1 MARPGLYGDFFARP
15 TEAFLLGLTLLAG
28 LILLAA
34 CANLGSLFAG
44 RAADRSR
51 EIALQL
57 ALGSSRYRVVRG
69 LFTEAVLIS
78 LAGGGA
84 GLLGRLLRRFSAWQP
99 LSTTPVVLPVNPG
112 ASVYIVALG
121 LALVSGIL
129 FGVVPVR
136 QTLRTDPYQIVRT
149 GPPPP

>member
-1 MARPGLYGDFFARP
+1 
-15 TEAFLLGLTLLAG
+15 
-28 LILLAA
+28 
-34 CANLGSLFAG
+34 
-44 RAADRSR
+44 
-51 EIALQL
+51 
-57 ALGSSRYRVVRG
+57 
-69 LFTEAVLIS
+69 
-78 LAGGGA
+78 
-84 GLLGRLLRRFSAWQP
+84 
-99 LSTTPVVLPVNPG
+99 VNPD

>member
-1 MARPGLYGDFFARP
+1 M
-15 TEAFLLGLTLLAG
+15 
-28 LILLAA
+28 
-34 CANLGSLFAG
+34 
-44 RAADRSR
+44 
-51 EIALQL
+51 QL

-84 GLLGRLLRRFSAWQP
+84 GLLGSIALLRRFSPWQP
-99 LSTTPVVLPVNPG
+99 LSTTPVVQPVNPD

>member
-1 MARPGLYGDFFARP
+1 M
-15 TEAFLLGLTLLAG
+15 
-28 LILLAA
+28 
-34 CANLGSLFAG
+34 ANLGSLFAA
-44 RAADRSR
+44 RADDRSR

-84 GLLGRLLRRFSAWQP
+84 GLLGSIALLRRFSAWQP
-99 LSTTPVVLPVNPG
+99 LSTTPVVLPVNPD